1 MKIRSILVIN
11 VTTQK
16 PKKIPNCTEESVQ
29 SNNTLWTVILGKS
42 HFPAC
47 CTGKP
52 LIHSPR
58 GDNAEVQTA

>member
-11 VTTQK
+11 VKTQK
-16 PKKIPNCTEESVQ
+16 PKKIPNCTEEPVQ
-29 SNNTLWTVILGKS
+29 STNTVWTVSLRKS

-47 CTGKP
+47 CTGEL

-58 GDNAEVQTA
+58 GDSAEVQTA